1 MRFGPRLN
9 HLSRSLRGLMVANI
23 AVGQERDAS
32 PCRRARSFQPSFTC
46 CALVANGRLFRASL
60 AAPVLYICIF
70 RSGSRQVSFF
80 VCGVPVWP
88 SMTRWKPLHGIG
100 RVSTARCTKHHLR
113 PNALVP
119 TPRIGGKNGRKRSLL
134 VDGIGVPLSL
144 VASGA
149 NTHDVKL
156 LEATLDQ
163 VVMEMPGRAGQYN
176 HCADAGYKGAPASN
190 AIVQRNYKPH
200 IRQRRE
206 EAHDKRTK
214 AGFKAR
220 RWVVERTH
228 SWINRFRKLLV
239 SFEKTEASYV
249 ALLSLACAIICW
261 RQTVSLYG

>member
-1 MRFGPRLN
+1 MEGSSTRVWQRQCCTFA
-9 HLSRSLRGLMVANI
+9 LSEVAAGGLL
-23 AVGQERDAS
+23 S
-32 PCRRARSFQPSFTC
+32 SS
-46 CALVANGRLFRASL
+46 
-60 AAPVLYICIF
+60 
-70 RSGSRQVSFF
+70 
-80 VCGVPVWP
+80 CGKPVWP

-100 RVSTARCTKHHLR
+100 RVSTARCTKHRLR
-113 PNALVP
+113 PNAWVP

-163 VVMEMPGRAGQYN
+163 LVMEMPGRAGQYN
-176 HCADAGYKGAPASN
+176 LCADAGYKGAPASN
-190 AIVQRNYKPH
+190 AVVERDYKPH
-200 IRQRRE
+200 IKQRRE
-206 EAHDKRTK
+206 EAHDKLTEP
-214 AGFKAR
+214 GFKAR

-249 ALLSLACAIICW
+249 ALLSLACAMICW
-261 RQTVSLYG
+261 RQTVSIYGCSHGGRAEGGQSGAEGGPREAKLSVSGSAECC